1 VAEELRDGVTRAG
14 DRQAE
19 GTQRHPRLGLGARIL
34 LAIVVGAAAGAA
46 LGERVAV
53 VQPVG
58 DLFIRL
64 LILAAVPLVF
74 VNLLAGLTS
83 LTDLRIFGRL
93 AGKTVI
99 FFLGTTVVALF
110 LGIASMWLVQPGA
123 GMTLP
128 APVEREVAEL
138 PSAMQILLDLIPTN
152 LFAAFVEG
160 NVAQL
165 VVVAVLLGVTTLLIP
180 EGPRD
185 RLRRAYSDLAVLL
198 RKVVDLILIVA
209 PYGIGALMAVAVG
222 RYGALLFGPMARF
235 VAAVW
240 GAHLVM
246 LCVYMALLRFFS
258 EWRPWAF
265 LRAGGAVWAT
275 TVSTTSSLASL
286 SVSLEAAERMRFPRA
301 VYSFVLPLGAQIN
314 KDGTSILLMG
324 VVLFTA
330 QATGATLAGGEY
342 VTLLLMG
349 LVLSAGSGGIP
360 GGGFVVALIL
370 VQSFG
375 LPLELAAIV
384 GGIYRL
390 VDMGN
395 TTINVMGDLVG
406 TAVVTRWL
414 GQEVG
419 TGEDAGL
426 GGEGPT
432 AGVPQRAGPRA
443 AAEVEAGGSVAPE
456 TPA

>member
-1 VAEELRDGVTRAG
+1 
-14 DRQAE
+14 
-19 GTQRHPRLGLGARIL
+19 
-34 LAIVVGAAAGAA
+34 
-46 LGERVAV
+46 
-53 VQPVG
+53 
-58 DLFIRL
+58 
-64 LILAAVPLVF
+64 
-74 VNLLAGLTS
+74 
-83 LTDLRIFGRL
+83 
-93 AGKTVI
+93 
-99 FFLGTTVVALF
+99 
-110 LGIASMWLVQPGA
+110 
-123 GMTLP
+123 
-128 APVEREVAEL
+128 
-138 PSAMQILLDLIPTN
+138 
-152 LFAAFVEG
+152 
-160 NVAQL
+160 
-165 VVVAVLLGVTTLLIP
+165 
-180 EGPRD
+180 
-185 RLRRAYSDLAVLL
+185 
-198 RKVVDLILIVA
+198 
-209 PYGIGALMAVAVG
+209 
-222 RYGALLFGPMARF
+222 
-235 VAAVW
+235 
-240 GAHLVM
+240 M

-286 SVSLEAAERMRFPRA
+286 SVSLEAAERMRFPRV

-349 LVLSAGSGGIP
+349 LLLSAGSGGIP

-426 GGEGPT
+426 GGEGPP

-443 AAEVEAGGSVAPE
+443 AAEVEAGGSVAPD